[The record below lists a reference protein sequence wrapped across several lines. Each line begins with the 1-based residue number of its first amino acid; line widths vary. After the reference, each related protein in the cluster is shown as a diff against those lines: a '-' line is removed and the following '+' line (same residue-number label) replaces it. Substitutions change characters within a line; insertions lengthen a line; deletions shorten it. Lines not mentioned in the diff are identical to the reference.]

1 MLRRGRAFGRFLF
14 GPIIVMAR
22 PESFGDIVEEVKRD
36 AVDFPLELDGRRE
49 PVVLPSVSMVAATL
63 PRRVIEELLQDR
75 RVQRIFPDDIILPN
89 DFPSTGEKA
98 SEMPAIKKA
107 LGFDWAEK
115 KGFTG
120 RGSVVSVLD
129 TGINLKHPAFEAK
142 RGLVYA
148 HGVDSGPYSIRDQRG
163 HGTAMCYVSAGG
175 RDGPHE
181 GAAPD
186 AELHS
191 IKISYRTLGKA
202 GAASTSRILQAM
214 DMAVGLGSDVV
225 NTSFGS
231 VRTVEKVVD
240 SAYFHFLDRN
250 YKGKL
255 IHTTSAG
262 NEGPLSGTI
271 NIPGVEP
278 IQITVG
284 NYTTLKGEVAVRSSR
299 GPTPWGDTLPDVIL
313 PGNYVWAADYRKPSY
328 RQVSGTSTASALA
341 SGLLAVMCQAWREL
355 LGRRLL
361 GHEVKRMM
369 GESAKGLKS
378 NESGWGPL
386 TWDLVTWWLS
396 TEFGVEL

>member
-1 MLRRGRAFGRFLF
+1 MLGRVLSD
-14 GPIIVMAR
+14 PVIVMAR
-22 PESFGDIVEEVKRD
+22 PENFRDIVEEVRRD
-36 AVDFPLELDGRRE
+36 AVDFPLEIDGRRE
-49 PVVLPSVSMVAATL
+49 PVILPSVSMVAATL
-63 PRRVIEELLQDR
+63 PRQAVEDLYQDR
-75 RVQRIFPDDIILPN
+75 RVQRIFNDDIVPP
-89 DFPSTGEKA
+89 DAFPSTGEKA
-98 SEMPAIKKA
+98 SEVRAIKKA
-107 LGFDWAEK
+107 LGFHWAEK

-129 TGINLKHPAFEAK
+129 TGINLKHPTFEAK
-142 RGLVYA
+142 RGLVHA
-148 HGVDSGPYSIRDQRG
+148 HGVDKGSYSVMDQNR

-175 RDGPHE
+175 KDGVHG
-181 GAAPD
+181 GAALD

-191 IKISYRTLGKA
+191 IKISYRTLGKV
-202 GAASTSRILQAM
+202 GVASTSRILHAM
-214 DMAVGLGSDVV
+214 SMAIELGSDVV

-250 YKGKL
+250 FKGRL

-284 NYTTLKGEVAVRSSR
+284 NYTTLDGEVAVRSSR
-299 GPTPWGDTLPDVIL
+299 GPTPWGDTLPDVVL
-313 PGNYVWAADYRKPSY
+313 PGNYVWAAEHIKPSY

-341 SGLLAVMCQAWREL
+341 SGLIAVMCQAWREL
-355 LGRRLL
+355 LGKRLL
-361 GHEVKRMM
+361 GHEVKRMLN
-369 GESAKGLKS
+369 ESAEGLKS
-378 NESGWGPL
+378 NEGGWGPL

-396 TEFGVEL
+396 TEYGVKI